1 MSSEKESAGSV
12 SNGGRA
18 STQAVRHEVVAGS
31 QADPIVKWLGYVIVA
46 LIVVGLSGV
55 LYVLLAGGVLD
66 RSAGT
71 FPEAQLNAAK
81 FAVEANSG
89 DGDAWSDYITVL
101 SDLKR
106 YSDAERQLENGRKV
120 LKGANLLK
128 IELAAVDMYGAKGEY
143 KRSLTLAKKCVD
155 DYKKLETEQIKAEA
169 AKGIT
174 VRPENVAPDIATRTY
189 LTAARAAGRLEKW
202 EEVVSYFTSA
212 LIYDPLG
219 SDTLTRR
226 GNAYLEL
233 GEKEKA
239 IADFKEALKYIPDY
253 APAKAGL
260 KKAGEGK

>member
-1 MSSEKESAGSV
+1 MSSDNSAGSA
-12 SNGGRA
+12 SSGSRA
-18 STQAVRHEVVAGS
+18 STQAVRREVVVGS
-31 QADPIVKWLGYVIVA
+31 PADPVVKWLGYVIVA

-106 YSDAERQLENGRKV
+106 YSEAERQLENGRKV
-120 LKGANLLK
+120 LKGVNLLK
-128 IELAAVDMYGAKGEY
+128 IELAAVDMYGAQGEN
-143 KRSLTLAKKCVD
+143 KKSLTLAKKCVE
-155 DYKKLETEQIKAEA
+155 DYKKLELEQIKTEA

-174 VRPENVAPDIATRTY
+174 VRPVNVAPDIATRTY
-189 LTAARAAGRLEKW
+189 LTAARAAGRLENW
-202 EEVVSYFTSA
+202 EAVIGYFTNS
-212 LIYDPLG
+212 LKYDPLAA
-219 SDTLTRR
+219 DTLTRR
-226 GNAYLEL
+226 GNVYLEL

-239 IADFKEALKYIPDY
+239 IADFRAALKYIPDY